1 MDLRFPCI
9 WWCYCRHGS
18 PFHCKLIPKKS
29 NQLNHIMSELV
40 NLNKESFDKVIS
52 SKEKTLIIDFWAP
65 WCGPCKALSPV
76 LEELS
81 SEMSDQVG
89 IYKVNVDDNTELA
102 QEHGVQSIPTLLVY
116 KNGSLSETI
125 VGLKT
130 KEELIEIVNA

>member
-1 MDLRFPCI
+1 
-9 WWCYCRHGS
+9 
-18 PFHCKLIPKKS
+18 
-29 NQLNHIMSELV
+29 MSELV

>member
-1 MDLRFPCI
+1 
-9 WWCYCRHGS
+9 
-18 PFHCKLIPKKS
+18 
-29 NQLNHIMSELV
+29 MSELV

-130 KEELIEIVNA
+130 KEELVEIVNA

>member
-1 MDLRFPCI
+1 
-9 WWCYCRHGS
+9 
-18 PFHCKLIPKKS
+18 
-29 NQLNHIMSELV
+29 MSELV

-65 WCGPCKALSPV
+65 WCGPCTALTPV

-89 IYKVNVDDNTELA
+89 VYKVNVDDNTELA